1 MTDERIFKKGLIF
14 DLDGTLVNTLSDIAT
29 AINLTRGGFGLQP
42 LSEEEIT
49 CKVGDGVEYLV
60 RQTVPVPEHLFTEA
74 YAGYGRHY
82 AEHMLDRSA
91 LHEGVE
97 EVLDYFRDRALGVIT
112 NKPISQTE
120 KLLSG
125 LSVRPRFRTVLGG
138 DSLAEKKPHPLPLR
152 YFMEENGLAARE
164 TVIIGDG
171 INDVRAGK
179 AAGVLTVGVTFG
191 VATEEEMAAERPDYI
206 IDHMGRLL
214 DIIS

>member
-1 MTDERIFKKGLIF
+1 MTDERKFKKGLIF

-29 AINLTRGGFGLQP
+29 AINLTRGGYGLQP
-42 LSEEEIT
+42 LPEEEIT
-49 CKVGDGVEYLV
+49 CNVGNGPEHLV
-60 RQTVPVPEHLFTEA
+60 RRTVPVEERLFTEA
-74 YAGYGRHY
+74 FAGYSRHY

-91 LHEGVE
+91 LNEGVE
-97 EVLDYFRDRALGVIT
+97 EVLDYFRDRALAVIT

-120 KLLSG
+120 KLLTG
-125 LSVRPRFRTVLGG
+125 LAVRPRFRTVLGG

-152 YFMEENGLAARE
+152 HFMEANGLEARE

-171 INDVRAGK
+171 VNDVRAGK

-191 VATEEEMAAERPDYI
+191 VATGEEMAAERPDYI
-206 IDHMGRLL
+206 IDHMERLL